1 MDVVTGLSGS
11 GPAYFFLLIECIEQ
25 AAVSL
30 GLPQD
35 IARGLATQTCV
46 GAGMM
51 AVESN
56 EDPAELR
63 KRVTSPNGTTHAAI
77 TTAESLG
84 IRDLWLKAVTAATK
98 RSEELGNASSSGNK
112 M

>member
-35 IARGLATQTCV
+35 VARGLATQTCL

-63 KRVTSPNGTTHAAI
+63 RRVTSPNGTTHAAI

-84 IRDLWLKAVTAATK
+84 MRDLWMKAVTAATK
-98 RSEELGNASSSGNK
+98 RSEELGNAFSGNK